1 MRGAARP
8 KLAPS
13 LRVPPS
19 LSSYAT
25 RIIPEIPPRFPPR
38 RILHHLAA
46 SGLCPKNVIERMAA
60 GGFDGS
66 KCETMEMIT
75 GLTKLIVAHK
85 A

>member
-1 MRGAARP
+1 
-8 KLAPS
+8 
-13 LRVPPS
+13 
-19 LSSYAT
+19 
-25 RIIPEIPPRFPPR
+25 
-38 RILHHLAA
+38 
-46 SGLCPKNVIERMAA
+46 MAA